1 MVKNGQTCA
10 VEGLSEKSILGVDY
24 ANPKFP
30 KLGIESLRLSELL
43 GRVSPSHF
51 ASPQRPGFHLLMLFT
66 AGSGDHFLDFRRVR
80 CKAGTL
86 VHARPGQVQQFV
98 LGQALEADILLF
110 TSEFIFPSISAAD
123 GTAFGTLIDDIVP
136 EDVADLRSD
145 ALESVVS
152 IMSAIKRA
160 YNKADGSKLS
170 AVMLQHLLYAM
181 LLTIA
186 GHYLKCDAPSMMDSH
201 RRTFQ
206 KFRRAV
212 EAKFTQTRSVEH
224 YAEAIGC
231 SAKSLRRA
239 CMMACG
245 SSPKALIEQRLILE
259 AKRLLAHTGLT
270 VEAIATEVGF
280 GEPTNFVKFFRRHG
294 GMRPLDFRVKFPGA
308 HSV

>member
-1 MVKNGQTCA
+1 
-10 VEGLSEKSILGVDY
+10 VESEQSILGVDY
-24 ANPKFP
+24 ANPKLP

-98 LGQALEADILLF
+98 LGQTLEADILLF
-110 TSEFIFPSISAAD
+110 TSEFIFPTISAAD
-123 GTAFGTLIDDIVP
+123 GAAFGTLIDDIVP
-136 EDVADLRSD
+136 EDVTDLSPD
-145 ALESVVS
+145 ALQSVVS
-152 IMSAIKRA
+152 VMSAIKRG

-170 AVMLQHLLYAM
+170 ATILQHLLYAM

-186 GHYLKCDAPSMMDSH
+186 GNYLKSDARPMMDGHS
-201 RRTFQ
+201 RTFLR
-206 KFRRAV
+206 FRRAV
-212 EAKFTQTRSVEH
+212 EAKFTQTRSVED

-239 CMMACG
+239 CMIACG

-270 VEAIATEVGF
+270 VEAIATGVGF
-280 GEPTNFVKFFRRHG
+280 SEPTNFVKFFRRHG

-308 HSV
+308 HSG